1 MQKRNPNVFALVVFM
16 LLANSTVAQLKLLDY
31 TKKCE
36 EVIVDKRI
44 YARRIASITQT
55 EDTIEVTINL
65 AEMCGQYGKGRIE
78 LTQNAINFI
87 AANDTTGVES
97 IVFCDCYYELKFKL
111 KGETL
116 PSEFL
121 FNGSFISVSNSKY
134 VEPIIVSFEI
144 VSNDTINKIDQL
156 DRKQGYWKDYYSDGT
171 SYQHGYYINDQRVGI
186 WETIDKNDLK
196 LFSSS
201 YALPLNYNEYE
212 SREVL
217 DNIIETRAFYSNG
230 QIKSIRQFFDQETH
244 IYEYSETGKMTR
256 RCKYLHES
264 EELKCVP
271 PKSK

>member
-1 MQKRNPNVFALVVFM
+1 MQKRNSHVFALVLFV
-16 LLANSTVAQLKLLDY
+16 LLTNSTVAQFKLLDY

-78 LTQNAINFI
+78 LNQNAINFI

-121 FNGSFISVSNSKY
+121 FNGSFIGISNSKY
-134 VEPIIVSFEI
+134 VKPIIVSYEI

-156 DRKQGYWKDYYSDGT
+156 DRKQGYWKDYYSDGI
-171 SYQHGYYINDQRVGI
+171 SYQHGYYINDHRIGI
-186 WETIDKNDLK
+186 WETINENGLK

-201 YALPLNYNEYE
+201 YALPVSYNEHE
-212 SREVL
+212 PNEDL
-217 DNIIETRAFYSNG
+217 ENIIESRAFYPSG
-230 QIKSIRQFFDQETH
+230 KIKSIRQFFDQETH
-244 IYEYSETGKMTR
+244 IYEYSETGRMTS
-256 RCKYLHES
+256 RCKYHHES
-264 EELKCVP
+264 EELVCVP
-271 PKSK
+271 PKSE